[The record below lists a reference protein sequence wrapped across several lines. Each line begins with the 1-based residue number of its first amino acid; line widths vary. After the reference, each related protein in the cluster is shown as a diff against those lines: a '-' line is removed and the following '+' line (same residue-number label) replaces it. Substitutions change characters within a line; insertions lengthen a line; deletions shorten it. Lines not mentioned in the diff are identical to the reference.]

1 MIKGFF
7 TLPDLDLSQESSVDP
22 MGLQVIWTSYGQN
35 IFGDK
40 LTTIA
45 NDLRVFTFNL
55 FHNHI
60 IYKLF
65 QDNTD
70 AIKQAKNK
78 YKNWQ
83 TDADVKTGLLIFLE
97 DLVTN
102 VFYLKEAGSQIDIDK
117 LGILGLSKA
126 RTAHN
131 SNGKVVLSAYK
142 KEGLLKNQ
150 LNLGMTGR
158 YKGPMMNMG
167 FFTRSFEYI
176 PKTWEQVDKFYYNWT
191 PAVELE
197 NKIQKLITEILLTS
211 SKKDYPQLNIEDI
224 TKSKYW
230 KPITEGYLSC
240 FGTRKL
246 PKEIKEYWQDRLG
259 INNGAINALYKEI
272 SRLKPDEYIKHQEI
286 FTNACKQLTTESG
299 ELLKLESII
308 AIEPF
313 LSHTE
318 FLLRFIAQPGI
329 KKISDY
335 ETDLIQIRK
344 EIINASHFTIPE
356 EQTRLRELHH
366 VMVHEGNLSNW
377 IKEIIKYHKKVMEQ
391 RGGSAWLEIENENN
405 IKHYFAPILSEFR
418 NTIPKYL
425 LQKPWLH
432 TYYLETLRSIHYGLN

>member
-1 MIKGFF
+1 MIKGVF
-7 TLPDLDLSQESSVDP
+7 TVPDLDLNQESSVDP

-35 IFGDK
+35 IFDDK

-65 QDNTD
+65 QDNTE
-70 AIKQAKNK
+70 AIKLAKNK
-78 YKNWQ
+78 YKHWQ
-83 TDADVKTGLLIFLE
+83 TDVDVKTGLLIFLE

-102 VFYLKEAGSQIDIDK
+102 VFYLKEAGSEMDIDK

-126 RTAHN
+126 RIAHN
-131 SNGKVVLSAYK
+131 SNDKVVLSAYK

-176 PKTWEQVDKFYYNWT
+176 PKTWEQVDKFYYNWI

-197 NKIQKLITEILLTS
+197 NKIQKLLTEILLTS
-211 SKKDYPQLNIEDI
+211 SKKEYPQLSLEDI

-230 KPITEGYLSC
+230 KSITEGYLSC

-246 PKEIKEYWQDRLG
+246 PKEIKAYWQDRLG
-259 INNGAINALYKEI
+259 INKGAVNALYKEI
-272 SRLKPDEYIKHQEI
+272 SILKPAEYINHLDI
-286 FTNACKQLTTESG
+286 FYKASKQLASEPG
-299 ELLKLESII
+299 ELLKLESVI

-318 FLLRFIAQPGI
+318 FLLRFIAQPGV
-329 KKISDY
+329 KKINDY
-335 ETDLIQIRK
+335 ETDLIELRK
-344 EIINASHFTIPE
+344 VIMEASHFTIPP
-356 EQTRLRELHH
+356 EQSRLKELHH
-366 VMVHEGNLSNW
+366 VMTHDGDLSSW
-377 IKEIIKYHKKVMEQ
+377 VKGIINYHKKVMEQ
-391 RGGSAWLEIENENN
+391 RGGGAWLEITDDNN
-405 IKHYFAPILSEFR
+405 IKHFFAPILSDYR
-418 NTIPKYL
+418 NTVTKYL
-425 LQKPWLH
+425 TQKPWLH